1 MGKILG
7 LKKNTEIG
15 QLFSILDSSPQHK
28 LGDTWE
34 DDDGALYEYWKN
46 TTAAACVVGNA
57 HFKGFGN
64 IGGDA
69 ALCGEQAVLVTAA
82 TVQQGT
88 IGLAQGAFPDD
99 YCGWFLV
106 KGPTTNSQGRL
117 YFGNAVNH
125 TQTRT
130 TTIGEPLTIAAGL
143 FTDATTW
150 ALGGADALRV
160 QFACALEAGTTL
172 TNRHVYLT
180 GDFCLTT
187 I

>member
-1 MGKILG
+1 MGKLFG
-7 LKKNTEIG
+7 LMKSTTMG
-15 QLFSILDSSPQHK
+15 QLFSITDEYAQHK

-46 TTAAACVVGNA
+46 TTSGALVAGDAY
-57 HFKGFGN
+57 FRGFGN
-64 IGGDA
+64 VGGDA
-69 ALCGEQAVLVTAA
+69 VICGPQAVAVTSG
-82 TVQQGT
+82 TVQQGQ
-88 IGLAQGAFPDD
+88 IGLAQAALPDD
-99 YCGWFLV
+99 YYGWFLI

-117 YFGNAVNH
+117 YFGNSVNH

-130 TTIGEPLTIAAGL
+130 TTVGEPLTIAAGL